1 VSFVSILQKI
11 GMIAGQAAPQI
22 ISMVNPPLGSIVST
36 ILNSILISEAKTGA
50 GHGDQKK
57 QDALAAV
64 QVAIPLMLDLVKSS
78 TGKDLADDKQLV
90 QGIEKLND
98 GLVDILNAFRLLPK
112 AS

>member
-22 ISMVNPPLGSIVST
+22 ISLVSPPLGSIVST
-36 ILNSILISEAKTGA
+36 ILSSILVSEAKLGP

-57 QDALAAV
+57 QDAMSAV
-64 QVAIPLMLDLVKSS
+64 QVAVPLILDLIKSS
-78 TGKDLADDKQLV
+78 TGKELCDDKMLTT
-90 QGIEKLND
+90 GLDKLND

-112 AS
+112 T